1 MSTKENLIK
10 NLKNNTFCRFGKSDH
25 GVGVFAIKDIPKGTE
40 LFALCN
46 SEEEEDLIDLSE
58 EDLKGLDNSI
68 VKYVKDIF
76 VKNEDG
82 YSLPERGMNSLSL
95 GFFLNHS
102 STPNLIHKI
111 NFINGRYG
119 LLVPATARDIKEG
132 EELTEDYH
140 TLGRLSDVEKQ
151 FPFLK

>member
-1 MSTKENLIK
+1 MERKENLIK
-10 NLKNNTFCRFGKSDH
+10 NLKDNTFCRFGKSDY
-25 GVGVFAIKDIPKGTE
+25 GVGVFAIKDISKGTE
-40 LFALCN
+40 LFVLCN
-46 SEEEEDLIDLSE
+46 NKEEEDLIDLSE
-58 EDLKGLDNSI
+58 EDLKELDDS
-68 VKYVKDIF
+68 VTKYVKDIF

-102 STPNLIHKI
+102 PTPNLTHKI
-111 NFINGRYG
+111 NFVNGRCG
-119 LLVPATARDIKEG
+119 LLVPVAVRDIKRG
-132 EELTEDYH
+132 EELTEDYY